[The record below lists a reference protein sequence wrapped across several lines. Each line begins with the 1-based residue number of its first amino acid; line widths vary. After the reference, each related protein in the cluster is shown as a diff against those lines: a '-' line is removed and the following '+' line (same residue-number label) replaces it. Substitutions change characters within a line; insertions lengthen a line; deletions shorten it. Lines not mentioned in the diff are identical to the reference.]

1 MVDIINLALLI
12 IAIVL
17 VTRFSKWM
25 RKRLVLI
32 GRLKRLCKEYNGEI
46 KFLRFPF
53 LPTYLNTEKP
63 DISVRI
69 ADKVYLIRLYSGRS
83 KYYMVHFTSE
93 RFSVRYMKMSL
104 RRLASTKRRG
114 TGIAYAESSKAF
126 TVRAKVFVSKPMQI
140 PERFQDSASRTEK
153 ILLFNPAP
161 HAVSCV
167 SDKRTSI
174 ELLRTEDEVYGMK
187 IFTGSSF
194 VEYAAREARKGDY

>member
-17 VTRFSKWM
+17 VIRFSKWM

-161 HAVSCV
+161 HAVSYV
-167 SDKRTSI
+167 NDERTGI
-174 ELLRTEDEVYGMK
+174 KLALVGDELYGMK
-187 IFTGSSF
+187 IYTGSSF
-194 VEYAAREARKGDY
+194 VAYATEQSKKDY